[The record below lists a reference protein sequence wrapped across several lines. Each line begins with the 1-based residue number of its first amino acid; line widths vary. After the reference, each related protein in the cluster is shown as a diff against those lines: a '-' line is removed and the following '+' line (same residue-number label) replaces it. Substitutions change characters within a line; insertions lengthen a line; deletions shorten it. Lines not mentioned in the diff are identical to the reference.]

1 MQKILTIGLIASA
14 LAGSIAPALAQS
26 SLYIPKPGSPER
38 KAIMNALRGP
48 VVRDLKVPVVFV
60 VDDPTNNFRAMQNWV
75 FVDARFVPAPGRRLS
90 AEDTGPDQ
98 SGDVC
103 ALLHRVHG
111 QWRVVAHVTGAT
123 DVEWENWSRRYHA
136 PAAIFPPG

>member
-1 MQKILTIGLIASA
+1 MQKILTAGLIVSTFACG
-14 LAGSIAPALAQS
+14 LVPALAQS

-60 VDDPTNNFRAMQNWV
+60 VDDPADDFRAMQNWV
-75 FVDARFVPAPGRRLS
+75 FVDARFVPAPGRRMPGRDVNPS
-90 AEDTGPDQ
+90 ESD
-98 SGDVC
+98 DVC

-111 QWRVVAHVTGAT
+111 QWHVVTHVTGAT
-123 DVEWENWSRRYHA
+123 DVEWENWGRRYHA
-136 PAAIFPPG
+136 PAAIFPPH